1 MQCYDF
7 GVHKKL
13 FKKRL
18 VRALAILCILGEG
31 LGEFLT
37 VMQTWDAVEGLQL
50 SRILPAPLVFILYI
64 RLCKHRKR
72 FLLLN
77 ALSNGLPQDRGQPT
91 GIRLSEVHVG
101 RECDILNVPRVGNLT
116 QLPSWKVEDQGMS
129 GKRSAVL
136 ENTQ

>member
-7 GVHKKL
+7 GVRKKL

-77 ALSNGLPQDRGQPT
+77 ALSNSLPQDGWQPT

-101 RECDILNVPRVGNLT
+101 RECDILNIPRVGNLT

-129 GKRSAVL
+129 GKRS
-136 ENTQ
+136 